1 MIKVIT
7 IAAMVAATFV
17 AGSVPAVAQAQ
28 EVCLTKTIFGE
39 EIAPMCFVPESIS
52 SATDGTC
59 WRHFAA
65 PILVCGDPAKRPV
78 INPGG
83 DRPEPPKPLPAPIM
97 PIPAN

>member
-17 AGSVPAVAQAQ
+17 AGSVPAIAQVQ

-39 EIAPMCFVPESIS
+39 KIAPMCFVPESIS

-59 WRHFAA
+59 WHHFAA
-65 PILVCGDPAKRPV
+65 PILVCGDPAKPPV
-78 INPGG
+78 VVVPGT
-83 DRPEPPKPLPAPIM
+83 DPNQPEPPRP
-97 PIPAN
+97 N